1 MSRIKKIFAKIF
13 GQAFIKLYNM
23 PIPQARLFW
32 FSIMAAWMTFA
43 LVLEI
48 IF

>member
-1 MSRIKKIFAKIF
+1 MNYTKKIFLK
-13 GQAFIKLYNM
+13 AFVTLYNM
-23 PIPQARLFW
+23 LIPQARLFW
-32 FSIMAAWMTFA
+32 FSIMAAWMVFA